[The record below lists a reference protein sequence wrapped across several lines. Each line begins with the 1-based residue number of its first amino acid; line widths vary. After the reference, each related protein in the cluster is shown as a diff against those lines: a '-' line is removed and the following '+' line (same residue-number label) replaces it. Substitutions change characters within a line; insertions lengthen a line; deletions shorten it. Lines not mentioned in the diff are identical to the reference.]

1 MECLKINNVTKVYK
15 GNKKEPD
22 KVVLKDVSFEINEG
36 EFVCL
41 LGPSGCGKTTLLTMI
56 GGFLEP
62 TAGEIYLDG
71 KLIKGP
77 SSERGYVFQNYAL
90 FPWMTVK
97 DNIAYGLKFF
107 NKPKE
112 KKEQRIDYLINMARL
127 NGSEKKFPIQLSGGM
142 QQRVAVA
149 RALAGYPRV
158 LLLDEPLGAIDFQ
171 MRELLQNEL
180 DQMVQEANI
189 TAVMVTH
196 DVSESVFMSDRVI
209 VLGNNHGHIVSDY
222 KIKLPR
228 RRDRESNEFK
238 KCVAELTTLVRVA
251 FNEDITTIDINEF
264 QKEN

>member
-1 MECLKINNVTKVYK
+1 MECLRINSISKVYK
-15 GNKKEPD
+15 GNKNESD
-22 KVVLKDVSFEINEG
+22 KIVLKDVSFTINEG

-62 TAGEIYLDG
+62 TSGEILLDG
-71 KLIKGP
+71 NIIKGP

-97 DNIAYGLKFF
+97 ENIAYGLKFF
-107 NKPKE
+107 NVPKE
-112 KKEQRIDYLINMARL
+112 DKEKRIDYLINMAHL
-127 NGSEKKFPIQLSGGM
+127 NGNEKKYPIQLSGGM

-180 DQMVQEANI
+180 DQMVQDANI

-222 KIKLPR
+222 KINLSRK
-228 RRDRESNEFK
+228 RDRDSDEFK
-238 KCVAELTTLVRVA
+238 KCVAELTTLVREA
-251 FNEDITTIDINEF
+251 FNEDVTATEP
-264 QKEN
+264 